1 MEPRI
6 LKLGS
11 NCFQILAHT
20 MMNQQV
26 TIRTLKAVKILNS
39 HLNALKIVRVMQ
51 VQFFTSI
58 QAETA

>member
-1 MEPRI
+1 
-6 LKLGS
+6 
-11 NCFQILAHT
+11 
-20 MMNQQV
+20 MNQPV